1 MDNCPHHDAGSS
13 CPGSFSPPSTA
24 CQSLPLGQAGS
35 ANEVG
40 LLHEGDIGA
49 HWLEIAVNLYGWH
62 AMKPKVGQLVHAD
75 ISPFV
80 LHEASD
86 ITKGVVALRVVF
98 CEKPCARSEGI
109 EQFDGKDRGVVEL
122 LGAKRVLL
130 HLAGNGGKE
139 TCFFHGYEGLR
150 NRHDLSHHSRHVKKA
165 RRNLQGQILAFFAAS
180 GTVNAV
186 FRPS

>member
-1 MDNCPHHDAGSS
+1 MSGSQAGGVGYKFGP
-13 CPGSFSPPSTA
+13 C
-24 CQSLPLGQAGS
+24 LPLGQAGLVS
-35 ANEVG
+35 VVG

-98 CEKPCARSEGI
+98 REKPCAGSEGI
-109 EQFDGKDRGVVEL
+109 EQFDGKDRGVFEL

-130 HLAGNGGKE
+130 HVAGNGGKE
-139 TCFFHGYEGLR
+139 TCFFHGVEGLR
-150 NRHDLSHHSRHVKKA
+150 NRHDLSHHAPRQKSKEEPA
-165 RRNLQGQILAFFAAS
+165 RENPCFFAAS